1 MSSFKIIISSPILNV
16 AFEHGSD
23 CNCIYIFFLPNFF
36 KKKKKKVGAGKEA
49 PWPRSLV
56 AFAAEDPDPI
66 PRTYLVG
73 HNFL

>member
-1 MSSFKIIISSPILNV
+1 MDLTVIAFTYSFCLT
-16 AFEHGSD
+16 
-23 CNCIYIFFLPNFF
+23 
-36 KKKKKKVGAGKEA
+36 KKKKRKKKIGAEREA

>member
-1 MSSFKIIISSPILNV
+1 MDLTVIAFTYSFCLT
-16 AFEHGSD
+16 E
-23 CNCIYIFFLPNFF
+23 
-36 KKKKKKVGAGKEA
+36 KKKVGAGREA